1 MRIGE
6 FNLDCSNCTLTA
18 YCGSSKPPQLC
29 TITALQNVNDVFY
42 RKLAEG
48 LSAADIEHKLRQYD
62 MVQESQETEK
72 RNAFGQSAMS
82 SWTKCICDFARY
94 RKELTGA
101 ALLKQPPQ
109 KMFKN

>member
-6 FNLDCSNCTLTA
+6 LNFDCSKCTLTA
-18 YCGSSKPPQLC
+18 YCGSSKPLQLC

-62 MVQESQETEK
+62 MVQESPVDREEK
-72 RNAFGQSAMS
+72 CLWAV
-82 SWTKCICDFARY
+82 CDVI
-94 RKELTGA
+94 LD
-101 ALLKQPPQ
+101 
-109 KMFKN
+109 KMHL